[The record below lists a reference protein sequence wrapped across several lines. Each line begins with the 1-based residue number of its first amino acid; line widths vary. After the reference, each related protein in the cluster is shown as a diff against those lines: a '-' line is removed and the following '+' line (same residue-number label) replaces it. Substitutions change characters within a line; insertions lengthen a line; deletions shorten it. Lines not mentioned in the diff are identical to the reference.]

1 MSSTTDATEYL
12 YRKVNITK
20 MTIIQEYNYE
30 MKENSYIIVV
40 TKSIVFV
47 AIRFFIQIHR
57 WEGTIIRTIL
67 IFAASK
73 FLSKRFIR
81 VLSYNEFKF

>member
-12 YRKVNITK
+12 NRKVNINK

-57 WEGTIIRTIL
+57 WEGTYIRTIL
-67 IFAASK
+67 VFAASK
-73 FLSKRFIR
+73 LFIETFYQSPK
-81 VLSYNEFKF
+81 L